1 MKVVIINQAR
11 MTSTRLPKKVLKQV
25 LGKSLL
31 EYQIER
37 LQRVKLADQIVMAT
51 TINDTDQPIIDLCDR
66 LSIPYYRGSEDDV
79 LSRYHG
85 AAIANQADVVVRVTS
100 DCPLIDPQVIDQVIQ
115 FYLDAY
121 PKYDYVS
128 NCLGR
133 TYPRGM
139 DTEVFSFKS
148 LDEAFYQATAQG
160 DREHVTPFV
169 HRQFNRYNLG
179 QVNYFNNHSEHRWTV
194 DTLEDFE
201 LIKRIIESLYPF
213 KPKFSLQDCLE
224 LLLQNPQWSM
234 INQYIDQKQYG
245 EYMECNDSQDVLPL
259 NASFLSHALPKL
271 GNVAIRV
278 DANPTI
284 GMGHLRRCLT
294 LGRQLQNDGFTIRL
308 ISRYYFEANIQALIE
323 NFSISWLNE
332 TNITF
337 DYKHDQ
343 SHELWDAEATLSIIG
358 NHPTYVSWVIVDNYN
373 LGELWE
379 RVVCNAGHRILAID
393 DFRNRRHHADVLV
406 SDTSSPFSVDING
419 NENGFCELIGSR
431 FSLVDQ
437 EFSFVEEIP
446 LSLTTPKQILI
457 SYGGSDTTNE
467 TTKALDAIRLLKN
480 DEYYRELIG
489 MVDVVVGKLNIKAD
503 IIMCAAEGI
512 KNTRIHTAPK
522 TLAHLLRSSDIF
534 LTAGGNSMVES
545 LMMRK
550 PCLVTV
556 TSENQMLMVNQL
568 VNQSAII
575 SLGNHAT
582 VSAEN
587 ISDALIAILTKYE
600 QVAKSFIAQSIF
612 DHLGASRIS
621 TVMQLISKGRNDF

>member
-201 LIKRIIESLYPF
+201 LIKRIIESIYLL
-213 KPKFSLQDCLE
+213 KPEFSLQDCLD
-224 LLLQNPQWSM
+224 LLSQNPEWRM
-234 INQYIDQKQYG
+234 INKYIEQKQYG
-245 EYMECNDSQDVLPL
+245 Q
-259 NASFLSHALPKL
+259 
-271 GNVAIRV
+271 
-278 DANPTI
+278 
-284 GMGHLRRCLT
+284 
-294 LGRQLQNDGFTIRL
+294 
-308 ISRYYFEANIQALIE
+308 
-323 NFSISWLNE
+323 
-332 TNITF
+332 
-337 DYKHDQ
+337 
-343 SHELWDAEATLSIIG
+343 
-358 NHPTYVSWVIVDNYN
+358 
-373 LGELWE
+373 
-379 RVVCNAGHRILAID
+379 
-393 DFRNRRHHADVLV
+393 
-406 SDTSSPFSVDING
+406 
-419 NENGFCELIGSR
+419 
-431 FSLVDQ
+431 
-437 EFSFVEEIP
+437 
-446 LSLTTPKQILI
+446 
-457 SYGGSDTTNE
+457 
-467 TTKALDAIRLLKN
+467 
-480 DEYYRELIG
+480 
-489 MVDVVVGKLNIKAD
+489 
-503 IIMCAAEGI
+503 
-512 KNTRIHTAPK
+512 
-522 TLAHLLRSSDIF
+522 
-534 LTAGGNSMVES
+534 
-545 LMMRK
+545 
-550 PCLVTV
+550 
-556 TSENQMLMVNQL
+556 
-568 VNQSAII
+568 
-575 SLGNHAT
+575 
-582 VSAEN
+582 
-587 ISDALIAILTKYE
+587 
-600 QVAKSFIAQSIF
+600 
-612 DHLGASRIS
+612 
-621 TVMQLISKGRNDF
+621 